1 MIKIYIT
8 VILSDVYYGC
18 ETCSLTLREEHR
30 LLVFE
35 NRVLRKILGPERDEV
50 TREWKRLHNKDL
62 YDLSLT
68 PNTIQI
74 IKSRRI

>member
-1 MIKIYIT
+1 MG
-8 VILSDVYYGC
+8 V
-18 ETCSLTLREEHR
+18 ETCSLTLREEYK

-50 TREWKRLHNKDL
+50 PGEWKRLHNKGL
-62 YDLSLT
+62 YDLYFV
-68 PNTIQI
+68 PDTIQI